1 MAKSIK
7 VNPNILEC
15 NDFTV
20 EKLKQVVVP
29 QGCFCYPGATCN
41 KVLGG
46 VEDRKVVPSSINC
59 DIELDKLVQFSLTD
73 KKLYLSTSRIAVI
86 VVRSHRK
93 KDKNEKMDNRGS
105 TYPIHFTHL
114 QKNVVRK
121 PSTKASRKVSS
132 KKRRISTKAV
142 PVGNKI
148 VSGIPQLDVKFIY
161 SLFVKGY
168 TPLLIFEEGDTWMS
182 FMERAQIINAALHK
196 KHGGKLCG
204 LPMNAAF
211 VSKYAKEGD
220 SDDEEEISGEIKDIE
235 TILAGEPRV
244 PNYDVDPLGEK
255 GLKAIASA
263 EEQLLG
269 GDPANAMSLL
279 YRDSEIAQELGQ
291 PGYKPFIPGTNN
303 DLRTYDEYKQ
313 INAAWKSGFAEGL
326 GGEGL
331 WAEENLVNAA
341 SNLTGI
347 APVLLDSGLFSAI
360 GRHPDPC
367 ETGLVGLS
375 RIISSNVEY
384 RNPANPDHVLK
395 FTLLNYTG
403 GHYNGILFRYRT
415 DNDSMEDTASDEE
428 LRWRSVA
435 NDFKSL
441 PDSIKQTIF
450 MNFFIIPMKDK
461 SKIETMGTVH
471 PTFNKEDFDED
482 DNYTGVIMT
491 EFDPSS
497 VDGILEVIR
506 GLGIDQDELETAGI
520 TPQEWFDVVVAKI
533 DGLQSRLKIV
543 SNAVSSQK
551 ELNDAQA
558 ALSKMSKVKT
568 KTGRIP
574 RVAPRN
580 TRTQATR
587 KAKLESDI
595 AMLARKLAGLQLQ
608 EDEEHTYHGKGIAG
622 SLVTDLGADKVFRI
636 LDTIPGHMS
645 IRGVNDKVYIAPR
658 LAWMHL
664 SDLVESRGELARNS
678 KLVEVAQN
686 EPEVLQ
692 DIKDLLEEVNVR
704 ACPLSRNRFSNI
716 RADVDD
722 TLVTVKSLATEFY
735 ENVVLNRI
743 ADQEGIDDSDDWF
756 NEAMEFWCNMSEY
769 ERIKYYMEYIFEASS
784 YPQEVDYEGETEEE
798 IDDRIYQDFMSC
810 SDLRD
815 DVGWVGRYLNQP
827 DFYRVKYSPGDGNC
841 FFWSLAQAL
850 YFIQENETVEK
861 GKKDVWE
868 SLAQQLRH
876 DTAETITR
884 EMYDSKVD
892 ILSMY
897 QNMRAV
903 RSLQRKL
910 GVLRPKLRKIKR
922 SKGVDPIAQH
932 RFDSIENIL
941 DGLNET
947 RATAFQPILF
957 TRSLFIATDPS
968 DIIGRKAPKGM
979 RVIKYYDQG
988 IRKNIRASHNVFE
1001 KESRLLASL
1010 TPTEK
1015 AGIVGDEE
1023 FGCFGLMPP
1032 VLVDTLGVVFEESSD
1047 EESDEFELCSSA
1059 EDEDQCGELASAG
1072 SPCYWD
1078 FEEETC
1084 SSYE

>member
-15 NDFTV
+15 NDFTID
-20 EKLKQVVVP
+20 KLKKLVVP
-29 QGCFCYPGATCN
+29 QGCFCYPGKTCN
-41 KVLGG
+41 KVLNSGK
-46 VEDRKVVPSSINC
+46 RVVPGGINC
-59 DIELDKLVQFSLTD
+59 NIELDDLVQFSLTD
-73 KKLYLSTSRIAVI
+73 KKLYFSTSRIAVI
-86 VVRSHRK
+86 VVRSHMK
-93 KDKNEKMDNRGS
+93 EDKSEKMINQGS
-105 TYPIHFTHL
+105 TYPLHFTYL
-114 QKNVVRK
+114 NKSVVRK
-121 PSTKASRKVSS
+121 APKVSS
-132 KKRRISTKAV
+132 RKASKKKRKSSKK
-142 PVGNKI
+142 PVSSGNKI
-148 VSGIPQLDVKFIY
+148 TSEIAQLDVKFIY

-168 TPLLIFEEGDTWMS
+168 TPLLIFEDGETWMP

-196 KHGGKLCG
+196 KHEDNLCG

-211 VSKYAKEGD
+211 LSEYKKEEET
-220 SDDEEEISGEIKDIE
+220 DEEEISTEIKDIE
-235 TILAGEPRV
+235 AILEGKPVV

-255 GLKAIASA
+255 GLRELALA
-263 EEQLLG
+263 EKQLLG

-279 YRDSEIAQELGQ
+279 YRDSEIAKELGQ

-313 INAAWKSGFAEGL
+313 INASWKSGFSEGL

-331 WAEENLVNAA
+331 WAEENLVNTA

-347 APVLLDSGLFSAI
+347 APILFDSGLFSNVN
-360 GRHPDPC
+360 RHADPC
-367 ETGLVGLS
+367 ETGLVSLS

-403 GHYNGILFRYRT
+403 GHYNGILFKYRT
-415 DNDSMEDTASDEE
+415 GNDSMEDTASDDE
-428 LRWRSVA
+428 LRWRSVV
-435 NDFKSL
+435 NDFNSL
-441 PDSIKQTIF
+441 PDSLKQTIF

-461 SKIETMGTVH
+461 SKIETMGAVY
-471 PTFNKEDFDED
+471 PTFNKDDFDED
-482 DNYTGVIMT
+482 GNYTGVMFS

-497 VDGILEVIR
+497 VDGILEVIK
-506 GLGIDQDELETAGI
+506 GLGIDQDELETDGI
-520 TPQEWFDVVVAKI
+520 TPQEWFDVVLAKI

-551 ELNDAQA
+551 DLDNAQD
-558 ALSKMSKVKT
+558 ALSKMSKRVKT
-568 KTGRIP
+568 NSTRIP
-574 RVAPRN
+574 SVVPRN
-580 TRTQATR
+580 TLTQSTR

-595 AMLARKLAGLQLQ
+595 AMLTRKLAGLQLQ
-608 EDEEHTYHGKGIAG
+608 EDEDHTYHGKGITG
-622 SLVTDLGADKVFRI
+622 SLVTDLGPDKVFRI
-636 LDTIPGHMS
+636 LNTIPNHTS

-678 KLVEVAQN
+678 RLVEVAQN

-704 ACPLSRNRFSNI
+704 ACPLARNRFSNI
-716 RADVDD
+716 RADEDD
-722 TLVTVKSLATEFY
+722 ASVTVKTLATEFY
-735 ENVVLNRI
+735 ENVILNRI
-743 ADQEGIDDSDDWF
+743 ADQEGIDDSNDWF

-784 YPQEVDYEGETEEE
+784 YPQEVDYEGETVED

-810 SDLRD
+810 GDLND

-827 DFYRVKYSPGDGNC
+827 DFYRVHYSPGDGNC

-850 YFIQENETVEK
+850 YFTQENETVK
-861 GKKDVWE
+861 DGKRDVWE
-868 SLAQQLRH
+868 SLAQQLRY
-876 DTAETITR
+876 DTAQTITR
-884 EMYDSKVD
+884 EMYDSKVE

-903 RSLQRKL
+903 QSLQRKL
-910 GVLRPKLRKIKR
+910 GVLRPKLRKIKG

-941 DGLNET
+941 DNLNET

-957 TRSLFIATDPS
+957 NNSLFIATDPS

-979 RVIKYYDQG
+979 RVVKYYDQG
-988 IRKNIRASHNVFE
+988 IRKNIRASHKVFE
-1001 KESRLLASL
+1001 NESRLLTSL
-1010 TPTEK
+1010 SEK
-1015 AGIVGDEE
+1015 ASIVGDEE
-1023 FGCFGLMPP
+1023 FGCFGLMSPA
-1032 VLVDTLGVVFEESSD
+1032 LVDTLGVVFEESD
-1047 EESDEFELCSSA
+1047 EEESDEFELCSSA
-1059 EDEDQCGELASAG
+1059 EDEVQCGELSSAG

>member
-15 NDFTV
+15 NDFTTD
-20 EKLKQVVVP
+20 KLKQVVVP

-41 KVLGG
+41 KVLS
-46 VEDRKVVPSSINC
+46 ENKSVVPGNIKC
-59 DIELDKLVQFSLTD
+59 GIELDNLVQYSLSD
-73 KKLYLSTSRIAVI
+73 KKLYFSTSRIAVI

-93 KDKNEKMDNRGS
+93 RDKSEKMINQGS
-105 TYPIHFTHL
+105 TYPLHFTYL
-114 QKNVVRK
+114 KKNVVRK
-121 PSTKASRKVSS
+121 PSSVTSRKSS
-132 KKRRISTKAV
+132 KRKGKISRKSV
-142 PVGNKI
+142 PRGDKV
-148 VSGIPQLDVKFIY
+148 VSEIAQLDVKFLY

-168 TPLLIFEEGDTWMS
+168 TPLLIFEDGEAWMP

-196 KHGGKLCG
+196 KHEDKLCG

-211 VSKYAKEGD
+211 VGKYSKSED
-220 SDDEEEISGEIKDIE
+220 SDDEEEISAEIKDIE
-235 TILAGEPRV
+235 TILAGDPVV

-255 GLKAIASA
+255 DLRAIASA
-263 EEQLLG
+263 EKQLLG

-279 YRDSEIAQELGQ
+279 YRDSDIAKELGQ
-291 PGYKPFIPGTNN
+291 PGYKPYILGTNN
-303 DLRTYDEYKQ
+303 DLRTYEEYKQ
-313 INAAWKSGFAEGL
+313 INAAWKSGFSEGL

-341 SNLTGI
+341 ANLTGI
-347 APVLLDSGLFSAI
+347 APILLDSGLFLEAN
-360 GRHPDPC
+360 RHGDPC

-384 RNPANPDHVLK
+384 RNPVNPDHVLK

-415 DNDSMEDTASDEE
+415 DNDSGEDTPSDEE
-428 LRWRSVA
+428 KRWRSVA

-461 SKIETMGTVH
+461 SKIRKSDTIYQ
-471 PTFNKEDFDED
+471 TFNKEDFDED
-482 DNYTGVIMT
+482 GNYTGVMFSQ
-491 EFDPSS
+491 FDPSD
-497 VDGILEVIR
+497 VDGISEFIR
-506 GLGIDQDELETAGI
+506 GLGIDPDDLETAGI
-520 TPQEWFDVVVAKI
+520 TPEDWFNVVVAKI
-533 DGLQSRLKIV
+533 DGLQSQLKIV
-543 SNAVSSQK
+543 SNAVASQK
-551 ELNDAQA
+551 ELDIAEA
-558 ALSKMSKVKT
+558 ALSKMNNKKP

-574 RVAPRN
+574 RVTPRN
-580 TRTQATR
+580 TRMQQAR
-587 KAKLESDI
+587 KAKLESDV
-595 AMLARKLAGLQLQ
+595 ALLTRKLSGLQLQ
-608 EDEEHTYHGKGIAG
+608 EDEDHAYHGKGISG
-622 SLVTDLGADKVFRI
+622 SLVDSLGADKVFRI
-636 LDTIPGHMS
+636 LETIPGHMG
-645 IRGVNDKVYIAPR
+645 IRGVNDKIYVAPI

-678 KLVEVAQN
+678 KLVEVAQT
-686 EPEVLQ
+686 EPEVLE

-716 RADVDD
+716 RADADD
-722 TLVTVKSLATEFY
+722 MSVTVKSLATEFY
-735 ENVVLNRI
+735 EEVVLNRI
-743 ADQEGIDDSDDWF
+743 ADQEEIDDSDDWF

-769 ERIKYYMEYIFEASS
+769 ERIKYYMDYIFEASS
-784 YPQEVDYEGETEEE
+784 YPQEIETEGETSEE

-815 DVGWVGRYLNQP
+815 DVDWVGRYLNQP
-827 DFYRVKYSPGDGNC
+827 DFYRVQYSPGDGNC

-850 YFIQENETVEK
+850 YFIKENETVK
-861 GKKDVWE
+861 GGKKDVWE
-868 SLAQQLRH
+868 ALAQQLRH
-876 DTAETITR
+876 DTSQTITR
-884 EMYDSKVD
+884 DMYDSKVE
-892 ILSMY
+892 ILNMY
-897 QNMRAV
+897 KNLRAV
-903 RSLQRKL
+903 QSLERQL
-910 GVLRPKLRKIKR
+910 GVLRPKLRRIRR
-922 SKGVDPIAQH
+922 SSGVDPTAQH
-932 RFDSIENIL
+932 RFESIEKIL
-941 DGLNET
+941 DDLNET
-947 RATAFQPILF
+947 RATAYQPILF
-957 TRSLFIATDPS
+957 NRSLFIATDPS

-988 IRKNIRASHNVFE
+988 IRKSIRASYNVFE

-1010 TPTEK
+1010 SPTEK
-1015 AGIVGDEE
+1015 AGIIGDEE

-1032 VLVDTLGVVFEESSD
+1032 ALVDTLGVVFEESSAE

-1084 SSYE
+1084 NSYE